1 MKLHSHR
8 PLHCLPGAT
17 ARNMVVGLGY
27 SGGGITAMFSA
38 MCAHEGLVNMIQPSA
53 GSLTVSTASGGSLG
67 YLLQR
72 STLKAD
78 PSGRFRP
85 VDYPPPY
92 STNLTLEALQN
103 RSAAAGHTWW
113 ANAVDYIPN
122 ITASPL
128 TKHHLAANP
137 DDTVGWWQ
145 DVMKTLFKVGYGV
158 SSDDIGVAQG
168 VGDLVQNCAVLRAS
182 GCPMKRNASSGVMLD
197 AASSLRHA
205 SVEASV
211 NATTGEQQLVFWAAN
226 VTLSSSQP
234 NLTLLSAAA
243 WSTAFYA
250 AGIVESSTL
259 YAAEQ
264 AAEALGKG
272 TLISTKAHVDARAA
286 ETVHLVDGGFVDST
300 GIVALLRKGIRR
312 ILLCYMNNDAL
323 RPSSEPQSELASF
336 AYLFGIDLP
345 TDTINSLAGPSLL
358 HVFPSELYVPVMANL
373 TDGSR
378 LFARATSVPV
388 LANAYL
394 GIESYTLDELLIVSN
409 GRSDEFLA
417 SFDDARVAAAVSDQW
432 PDQMPTGF
440 GVLEAN
446 LLCEY
451 VWWKL
456 ARHAG
461 EIKQLFQ
468 TSGFDGQHD
477 LVRV

>member
-1 MKLHSHR
+1 
-8 PLHCLPGAT
+8 
-17 ARNMVVGLGY
+17 MVVGLGY

-137 DDTVGWWQ
+137 DDT
-145 DVMKTLFKVGYGV
+145 VGYGV

-417 SFDDARVAAAVSDQW
+417 SFDDARVAAAVSDRG
-432 PDQMPTGF
+432 PIGCRRASECLKRTS
-440 GVLEAN
+440 
-446 LLCEY
+446 Y
-451 VWWKL
+451 VNTCGGSS
-456 ARHAG
+456 RG
-461 EIKQLFQ
+461 MQ
-468 TSGFDGQHD
+468 
-477 LVRV
+477 VRSNNCFRPVALMGSTT